1 MNTKTIITG
10 IGIVGGTI
18 AAAALFGSVAVVS
31 CIVVGILTVALV
43 TFLWNRFINFWMN
56 KLQMWVSKCLGEK
69 ICEVLGK
76 IISFLNKPFAIAN
89 KGMNAIKDAWNTF
102 RDGLGCKTRYKKDGE
117 EVIIE
122 TRMVT
127 SEEEIIVQKREQ
139 YYELPAETRT
149 KLICSDDTCY
159 EVDNFDV
166 LDRRI
171 ADVEAELSN

>member
-1 MNTKTIITG
+1 MNTKTVITG
-10 IGIVGGTI
+10 IGIVGGI
-18 AAAALFGSVAVVS
+18 VVASALFGPAVVVFG
-31 CIVVGILTVALV
+31 IAVAILTVALV
-43 TFLWNRFINFWMN
+43 TFLWNKFINFWMD
-56 KLQMWVSKCLGEK
+56 KLQVWVSKCLGEK

-76 IISFLNKPFAIAN
+76 IIAFLNKPFAIAN
-89 KGMNAIKDAWNTF
+89 KGLNAIKDAWNTL

-159 EVDNFDV
+159 EVDNIDV
-166 LDRRI
+166 FDRRI